1 MVFVDEMIIFLQITM
16 LSSEV
21 ILIFLPVCIRVR
33 RVLKIVFVM
42 LNINMDAILFLLFLL
57 VANPP
62 ELLVMGRLAGSGM
75 LAAKVLLVVFF
86 AEFGAMSIG
95 VSHTKNWLDN
105 LNFLIN
111 FFVVSDGVLFSNNNV
126 RLHL

>member
-1 MVFVDEMIIFLQITM
+1 MVFVDVMIIFFQITM

-33 RVLKIVFVM
+33 RVLEIVFVM
-42 LNINMDAILFLLFLL
+42 LNINMDAILLCLL
-57 VANPP
+57 VADPP

-75 LAAKVLLVVFF
+75 FAAKVLLVVVFT
-86 AEFGAMSIG
+86 ELSAMSIG
-95 VSHTKNWLDN
+95 VSHAKNGLDN
-105 LNFLIN
+105 LDFLIC
-111 FFVVSDGVLFSNNNV
+111 FFVVGDSVLFSNNI

>member
-1 MVFVDEMIIFLQITM
+1 MVFVDVMIIFFQITM

-33 RVLKIVFVM
+33 RVLEIVFVM
-42 LNINMDAILFLLFLL
+42 LNINMDAIFFLLLL
-57 VANPP
+57 MADSP

-75 LAAKVLLVVFF
+75 FAAKVLLVVMF
-86 AEFGAMSIG
+86 AEFSAMSIG
-95 VSHTKNWLDN
+95 VSHAENWLYN
-105 LNFLIN
+105 LDFLIC
-111 FFVVSDGVLFSNNNV
+111 FFVVGDSVLFSNNI

>member
-1 MVFVDEMIIFLQITM
+1 MVFVDVMIIFFQITM

-33 RVLKIVFVM
+33 RVLEIVFVM
-42 LNINMDAILFLLFLL
+42 LNINMDAIFFLLLL
-57 VANPP
+57 MADSP

-75 LAAKVLLVVFF
+75 FAAKVLLVVMSS
-86 AEFGAMSIG
+86 EFSAMSIG
-95 VSHTKNWLDN
+95 VSHAKNGLDN
-105 LNFLIN
+105 FDFLIS
-111 FFVVSDGVLFSNNNV
+111 FFVVGDSVLFSNNI